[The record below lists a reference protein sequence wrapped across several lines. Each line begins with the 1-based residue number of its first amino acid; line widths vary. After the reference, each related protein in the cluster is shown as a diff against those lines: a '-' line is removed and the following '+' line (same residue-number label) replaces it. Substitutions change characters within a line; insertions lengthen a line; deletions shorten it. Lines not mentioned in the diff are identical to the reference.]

1 MHRCRQPIRES
12 VNPQLLRLI
21 GGQIFLHSTLAG
33 NRMAAPLWALGAG
46 YSPAAVGVLLALFGA
61 SQMLLAVPVGRY
73 VDRHG
78 MKRVILCS
86 VAAASLAGVLAMVWP
101 VFGVLCVTALLTGG
115 ATAATVIAIQR
126 QVGRLSTG
134 GADLR
139 RSFSWLAIG
148 PSVSNIIGPLA
159 VGFLIDH
166 AGPRPGSE
174 QGFQAAFALMAAVP
188 LLTWWLLRGVL
199 RATQATEA
207 AALQPQAP
215 LRQTLQLLRNPGI
228 ARLMLVNWLISSS
241 WDVHSLVVPF
251 IGVARGLS
259 ASEIGMILGA
269 FALATGLVRL
279 LLPLMAERIREWA
292 LISGSML
299 INCALFVLYPLLP
312 SALAMGVCSFLMGAA
327 LGVVQPMVMSMLHQ
341 ITPAERQGEALGL
354 RLTAVT
360 ATGVL
365 VPLLFGSVSA
375 LIGFSGVCWVIAAVL
390 GSGMRPAWRLREIEA
405 NAGHDKP
412 DAPPAR

>member
-1 MHRCRQPIRES
+1 M
-12 VNPQLLRLI
+12 NPQLLRLI

-78 MKRVILCS
+78 MRVAILAS
-86 VAAASLAGVLAMVWP
+86 VAAACLGGLLAMIWP
-101 VFGVLCVTALLTGG
+101 VFGVLCLTALLTGG

-126 QVGRLSTG
+126 QVGRLSSG

-148 PSVSNIIGPLA
+148 PSISNVIGPLA

-166 AGPRPGSE
+166 AGPSPGSQ
-174 QGFQAAFALMAAVP
+174 QGFQAAFALMAGVP
-188 LLTWWLLRGVL
+188 LVTWWLLRRVL
-199 RATQATEA
+199 RASQVTPASSM
-207 AALQPQAP
+207 QPQAP
-215 LRQTLQLLRNPGI
+215 LRQTLQLLRHPGI

-259 ASEIGMILGA
+259 ASQIGMILGA

-279 LLPLMAERIREWA
+279 LLPLLAERVSEWA
-292 LISGSML
+292 LITGSML
-299 INCALFVLYPLLP
+299 VNCALFVLYPMLP
-312 SALAMGVCSFLMGAA
+312 SALAMGLCSFLMGVA

-341 ITPAERQGEALGL
+341 ITPVERQGEALGL
-354 RLTAVT
+354 RLMAVT
-360 ATGVL
+360 ATGVV

-375 LIGFSGVCWVIAAVL
+375 LIGFSGVCWLVAAVL
-390 GSGMRPAWRLREIEA
+390 GTGMRPAWRLREIEA
-405 NAGHDKP
+405 PAAGHRGP
-412 DAPPAR
+412 AEPPQPPR

>member
-1 MHRCRQPIRES
+1 

-78 MKRVILCS
+78 MRVAILAS
-86 VAAASLAGVLAMVWP
+86 VAAACLGGLLAMIWP
-101 VFGVLCVTALLTGG
+101 VFGVLCLTALLTGG

-126 QVGRLSTG
+126 QVGRLSSG

-148 PSVSNIIGPLA
+148 PSISNVIGPLA

-166 AGPRPGSE
+166 AGPSPGSQ
-174 QGFQAAFALMAAVP
+174 QGFQAAFALMAGVP
-188 LLTWWLLRGVL
+188 LVTWWLLRRVL
-199 RATQATEA
+199 RASPVTEVS
-207 AALQPQAP
+207 LMQPQAP
-215 LRQTLQLLRNPGI
+215 LRQTLQLLRHPGI

-259 ASEIGMILGA
+259 ASQIGMILGA
-269 FALATGLVRL
+269 FALDTGLVRL
-279 LLPLMAERIREWA
+279 LLPLLAERVSEWA
-292 LISGSML
+292 LITGSML
-299 INCALFVLYPLLP
+299 VNCALFVLYPMLP
-312 SALAMGVCSFLMGAA
+312 SALAMGLCSFLMGVA

-341 ITPAERQGEALGL
+341 ITPVERQGEALGL
-354 RLTAVT
+354 RLMAVT
-360 ATGVL
+360 ATGVV

-375 LIGFSGVCWVIAAVL
+375 LIGFSGVCWLVAAVL
-390 GSGMRPAWRLREIEA
+390 GTGMRPAWRLREIEA
-405 NAGHDKP
+405 PAAGHRGP
-412 DAPPAR
+412 AEPPRPPR

>member
-1 MHRCRQPIRES
+1 M
-12 VNPQLLRLI
+12 NPQLLRLI

-78 MKRVILCS
+78 MRLAILCS
-86 VAAASLAGVLAMVWP
+86 VAAACLGGLLAMIWP
-101 VFGVLCVTALLTGG
+101 VFGVLCLTALLTGG

-126 QVGRLSTG
+126 QVGRLSSG

-148 PSVSNIIGPLA
+148 PSISNVIGPLA

-166 AGPRPGSE
+166 AGPSPGSQ
-174 QGFQAAFALMAAVP
+174 QGFQAAFALMAGVP
-188 LLTWWLLRGVL
+188 LVTWWLLRRVL
-199 RATQATEA
+199 RASQVTQASSM
-207 AALQPQAP
+207 QPQAP
-215 LRQTLQLLRNPGI
+215 LRQTLQLLRHPGI

-259 ASEIGMILGA
+259 ASQIGMILGA

-279 LLPLMAERIREWA
+279 LLPLLAERVREWA

-299 INCALFVLYPLLP
+299 VNCALFVLYPMLP
-312 SALAMGVCSFLMGAA
+312 SALAMGLCSFLMGVA

-341 ITPAERQGEALGL
+341 ITPVERQGEALGL
-354 RLTAVT
+354 RLMAVT
-360 ATGVL
+360 ATGVV

-375 LIGFSGVCWVIAAVL
+375 LISFSGVCWLVAAVL
-390 GSGMRPAWRLREIEA
+390 GTGMRPAWRLREIEA
-405 NAGHDKP
+405 PAGHRGP
-412 DAPPAR
+412 AEPPRPPR

>member
-1 MHRCRQPIRES
+1 

-78 MKRVILCS
+78 MRVAILAS
-86 VAAASLAGVLAMVWP
+86 VAAACLGGLLAMIWP
-101 VFGVLCVTALLTGG
+101 VFGVLCLTALLTGG

-126 QVGRLSTG
+126 QVGRLSSG

-148 PSVSNIIGPLA
+148 PSISNVIGPLA

-166 AGPRPGSE
+166 AGPSPGSQ
-174 QGFQAAFALMAAVP
+174 QGFQAAFALMAGVP
-188 LLTWWLLRGVL
+188 LVTWWLLRHVL
-199 RATQATEA
+199 RASQVTPASSMQS
-207 AALQPQAP
+207 QAP
-215 LRQTLQLLRNPGI
+215 LRQTLQLLRHPGI

-259 ASEIGMILGA
+259 ASQIGMILGA

-279 LLPLMAERIREWA
+279 LLPLLAERVSEWA

-299 INCALFVLYPLLP
+299 VNCALFVLYPMLP
-312 SALAMGVCSFLMGAA
+312 SALAMGLCSFLMGVA

-341 ITPAERQGEALGL
+341 ITPVERQGEALGL
-354 RLTAVT
+354 RLMAVT
-360 ATGVL
+360 ATGVV

-375 LIGFSGVCWVIAAVL
+375 LIGFSGVCWLVAAVL
-390 GSGMRPAWRLREIEA
+390 GTGMRPAWRLREIEA
-405 NAGHDKP
+405 PAVGHRGP
-412 DAPPAR
+412 AEPPRPPR

>member
-1 MHRCRQPIRES
+1 

-78 MKRVILCS
+78 MRLAILSS
-86 VAAASLAGVLAMVWP
+86 VAAACLGGLLAMIWP

-126 QVGRLSTG
+126 QVGRLSSG

-148 PSVSNIIGPLA
+148 PSISNVIGPLA

-166 AGPRPGSE
+166 AGPSPGSQ
-174 QGFQAAFALMAAVP
+174 QGFQAAFALMAGVP
-188 LLTWWLLRGVL
+188 LVTWWLLRRVL
-199 RATQATEA
+199 RASQVTEVS
-207 AALQPQAP
+207 LMQPQAP
-215 LRQTLQLLRNPGI
+215 LRQTLQLLRHPGI

-259 ASEIGMILGA
+259 ASQIGMILGA

-279 LLPLMAERIREWA
+279 LLPLLAERVSEWA
-292 LISGSML
+292 LITGSML
-299 INCALFVLYPLLP
+299 VNCALFVLYPMLP
-312 SALAMGVCSFLMGAA
+312 SALAMGLCSFLMGVA

-341 ITPAERQGEALGL
+341 ITPVERQGEALGL
-354 RLTAVT
+354 RLMAVT
-360 ATGVL
+360 ATGVV

-375 LIGFSGVCWVIAAVL
+375 LIGFSGVCWLVAAVL
-390 GSGMRPAWRLREIEA
+390 GTGMRPAWRLREIEA
-405 NAGHDKP
+405 PVAGHRGP
-412 DAPPAR
+412 AEPPRPPR

>member
-1 MHRCRQPIRES
+1 MDRCRQPINES

-73 VDRHG
+73 LDRHG

-86 VAAASLAGVLAMVWP
+86 VAAACLAGVLAMLWP
-101 VFGVLCVTALLTGG
+101 VFGVLCITALLTGG

-126 QVGRLSTG
+126 QVGRLSAG
-134 GADLR
+134 GPDLR

-174 QGFQAAFALMAAVP
+174 QGFQAAFALMAGVP
-188 LLTWWLLRGVL
+188 LLTWWLLRGVME
-199 RATQATEA
+199 ASQARQA
-207 AALQPQAP
+207 AALQAP

-279 LLPLMAERIREWA
+279 LLPLLAEGIREWA

-299 INCALFVLYPLLP
+299 INCALFVLYPFLP

-360 ATGVL
+360 ATGVV

-390 GSGMRPAWRLREIEA
+390 GIGMRPAWHLREIEA
-405 NAGHDKP
+405 DAGHSKT
-412 DAPPAR
+412 DAPPPR

>member
-1 MHRCRQPIRES
+1 M
-12 VNPQLLRLI
+12 NPQLLRLI

-78 MKRVILCS
+78 MRVAILSS
-86 VAAASLAGVLAMVWP
+86 VAAACLGGLLAMIWP
-101 VFGVLCVTALLTGG
+101 VFGVLCLTALLTGG

-126 QVGRLSTG
+126 QVGRLSSG

-148 PSVSNIIGPLA
+148 PSISNVIGPLA

-166 AGPRPGSE
+166 AGPSPGSQ
-174 QGFQAAFALMAAVP
+174 QGFQAAFALMAGVP
-188 LLTWWLLRGVL
+188 LVTWWLLRHVL
-199 RATQATEA
+199 RASQVTPASSM
-207 AALQPQAP
+207 QPQAP
-215 LRQTLQLLRNPGI
+215 LRQTLQLLRHPGI

-259 ASEIGMILGA
+259 ASQIGMILGA

-279 LLPLMAERIREWA
+279 LLPLLAERVSEWA
-292 LISGSML
+292 LITGSML
-299 INCALFVLYPLLP
+299 VNCALFVLYPMLP
-312 SALAMGVCSFLMGAA
+312 SALAMGLCSFLMGVA

-341 ITPAERQGEALGL
+341 ITPVERQGEALGL
-354 RLTAVT
+354 RLMAVT
-360 ATGVL
+360 ATGVV

-375 LIGFSGVCWVIAAVL
+375 LIGFSGVCWLVAAVL
-390 GSGMRPAWRLREIEA
+390 GTGMRPAWRLREIEA
-405 NAGHDKP
+405 PAVGHRGP
-412 DAPPAR
+412 AEPPRPPR

>member
-1 MHRCRQPIRES
+1 

-78 MKRVILCS
+78 MRVAILAS
-86 VAAASLAGVLAMVWP
+86 VAAACLGGLLAMIWP
-101 VFGVLCVTALLTGG
+101 VFGVLCLTALLTGG

-126 QVGRLSTG
+126 QVGRLSSG

-148 PSVSNIIGPLA
+148 PSISNVIGPLA

-166 AGPRPGSE
+166 AGPSPGSQ
-174 QGFQAAFALMAAVP
+174 QGFQAAFALMAGVP
-188 LLTWWLLRGVL
+188 LVTWWLLRHVL
-199 RATQATEA
+199 RASQVTPASSM
-207 AALQPQAP
+207 QPQAP
-215 LRQTLQLLRNPGI
+215 LRQTLQLLRHPGI

-259 ASEIGMILGA
+259 ASQIGMILGA

-279 LLPLMAERIREWA
+279 LLPLLAERVSEWA
-292 LISGSML
+292 LITGSML
-299 INCALFVLYPLLP
+299 VNCALFVLYPMLP
-312 SALAMGVCSFLMGAA
+312 SALAMGLCSFLMGVA

-341 ITPAERQGEALGL
+341 ITPVERQGEALGL
-354 RLTAVT
+354 RLMAVT
-360 ATGVL
+360 ATGVV

-375 LIGFSGVCWVIAAVL
+375 LIGFSGVCWLVAAVL
-390 GSGMRPAWRLREIEA
+390 GTGMRPAWRLREIEA
-405 NAGHDKP
+405 PAVGHRGP
-412 DAPPAR
+412 AEPPRPPR

>member
-1 MHRCRQPIRES
+1 M
-12 VNPQLLRLI
+12 NPQLLRLI

-78 MKRVILCS
+78 MRVAILAS
-86 VAAASLAGVLAMVWP
+86 VAAACLGGLLAMIWP
-101 VFGVLCVTALLTGG
+101 VFGVLCLTALLTGG

-126 QVGRLSTG
+126 QVGRLSSG

-148 PSVSNIIGPLA
+148 PSISNVIGPLA

-166 AGPRPGSE
+166 AGPSPGSQ
-174 QGFQAAFALMAAVP
+174 QGFQAAFALMAGVP
-188 LLTWWLLRGVL
+188 LVTWWLLRHVL
-199 RATQATEA
+199 RASQVTPASSM
-207 AALQPQAP
+207 QPQAP
-215 LRQTLQLLRNPGI
+215 LRQTLQLLRHPGI

-259 ASEIGMILGA
+259 ASQIGMILGA

-279 LLPLMAERIREWA
+279 LLPLLAERVSEWA
-292 LISGSML
+292 LITGSML
-299 INCALFVLYPLLP
+299 VNCALFVLYPMLP
-312 SALAMGVCSFLMGAA
+312 SALAMGLCSFLMGVA

-341 ITPAERQGEALGL
+341 ITPHALHGQAIALRLMTINLSSVLMPVLFGTAGVVVGVSVVFWTVGALVGLGSHAAWGL
-354 RLTAVT
+354 RVGPH
-360 ATGVL
+360 TGS
-365 VPLLFGSVSA
+365 P
-375 LIGFSGVCWVIAAVL
+375 
-390 GSGMRPAWRLREIEA
+390 
-405 NAGHDKP
+405 
-412 DAPPAR
+412 

>member
-1 MHRCRQPIRES
+1 M
-12 VNPQLLRLI
+12 NPQLLRLI

-78 MKRVILCS
+78 MRVAILAS
-86 VAAASLAGVLAMVWP
+86 VAAACLGGLLAMIWP
-101 VFGVLCVTALLTGG
+101 VFGVLCLTALLTGG

-126 QVGRLSTG
+126 QVGRLSSG

-148 PSVSNIIGPLA
+148 PSISNVIGPLA

-166 AGPRPGSE
+166 AGPSPGSQ
-174 QGFQAAFALMAAVP
+174 QGFQAAFALMAGVP
-188 LLTWWLLRGVL
+188 LVTWWLLRHVL
-199 RATQATEA
+199 RASQVTPASSM
-207 AALQPQAP
+207 QPQAP
-215 LRQTLQLLRNPGI
+215 LRQTLQLLRHPGI

-259 ASEIGMILGA
+259 ASQIGMILGA

-279 LLPLMAERIREWA
+279 LLPLLAERVSEWA

-299 INCALFVLYPLLP
+299 VNCALFVLYPMLP
-312 SALAMGVCSFLMGAA
+312 SALAMGLCSFLMGVA

-341 ITPAERQGEALGL
+341 ITPVERQGEALGL
-354 RLTAVT
+354 RLMAVT
-360 ATGVL
+360 ATGVV

-375 LIGFSGVCWVIAAVL
+375 LIGFSGVCWLVAAVL
-390 GSGMRPAWRLREIEA
+390 GTGMRPAWRLREIEA
-405 NAGHDKP
+405 PAVGHRGP
-412 DAPPAR
+412 AEPPRPPR

>member
-1 MHRCRQPIRES
+1 
-12 VNPQLLRLI
+12 
-21 GGQIFLHSTLAG
+21 
-33 NRMAAPLWALGAG
+33 
-46 YSPAAVGVLLALFGA
+46 
-61 SQMLLAVPVGRY
+61 MLLAVPVGRY

-78 MKRVILCS
+78 MRVAILSS
-86 VAAASLAGVLAMVWP
+86 VAAACLGGLLAMIWP

-126 QVGRLSTG
+126 QVGRLSSG

-148 PSVSNIIGPLA
+148 PSISNVIGPLA

-166 AGPRPGSE
+166 AGPSPGSQ
-174 QGFQAAFALMAAVP
+174 QGFQAAFALMAGVP
-188 LLTWWLLRGVL
+188 LVTWWLLRRVL
-199 RATQATEA
+199 RASQVTEVS
-207 AALQPQAP
+207 LMQPQAP
-215 LRQTLQLLRNPGI
+215 LRQTLQLLRHPGI

-259 ASEIGMILGA
+259 ASQIGMILGA

-279 LLPLMAERIREWA
+279 LLPLLAERVREWA
-292 LISGSML
+292 LITGSML
-299 INCALFVLYPLLP
+299 VNCALFVLYPLLP
-312 SALAMGVCSFLMGAA
+312 SALAMGLCSFLMGVA

-341 ITPAERQGEALGL
+341 ITPVERQGEALGL
-354 RLTAVT
+354 RLMAVT
-360 ATGVL
+360 ATGVV

-375 LIGFSGVCWVIAAVL
+375 LIGFSGVCWLVAAVL
-390 GSGMRPAWRLREIEA
+390 GTGMRPAWRLREIEA
-405 NAGHDKP
+405 PAGHRGP
-412 DAPPAR
+412 AEPPRPPG

>member
-1 MHRCRQPIRES
+1 M
-12 VNPQLLRLI
+12 NPQLLRLI

-61 SQMLLAVPVGRY
+61 SQMLLAVPVGCY

-78 MKRVILCS
+78 MRLAILSS
-86 VAAASLAGVLAMVWP
+86 VAAACLGGLLAMIWP

-126 QVGRLSTG
+126 QVGRLSSG

-148 PSVSNIIGPLA
+148 PSISNVIGPLA

-166 AGPRPGSE
+166 AGPSPGSQ
-174 QGFQAAFALMAAVP
+174 QGFQAAFALMAGVP
-188 LLTWWLLRGVL
+188 LVTWWLLRRVL
-199 RATQATEA
+199 RASQVTQASSM
-207 AALQPQAP
+207 QPQAP
-215 LRQTLQLLRNPGI
+215 LRQTLQLLRHPGI

-259 ASEIGMILGA
+259 ASQIGMILGA

-279 LLPLMAERIREWA
+279 LLPLLAERVREWA
-292 LISGSML
+292 LITGSML
-299 INCALFVLYPLLP
+299 VNCALFVLYPLLP
-312 SALAMGVCSFLMGAA
+312 SALAMGLCSFLMGVA

-341 ITPAERQGEALGL
+341 ITPVERQGEALGL
-354 RLTAVT
+354 RLMAVT
-360 ATGVL
+360 ATGVV

-375 LIGFSGVCWVIAAVL
+375 LIGFSGVCWLVAAVL
-390 GSGMRPAWRLREIEA
+390 GTGMRPAWRLREIEA
-405 NAGHDKP
+405 PAAGHRGP
-412 DAPPAR
+412 AEPPQPPR

>member
-1 MHRCRQPIRES
+1 

-78 MKRVILCS
+78 MRVAILSS
-86 VAAASLAGVLAMVWP
+86 VAAACLGGLLAMIWP
-101 VFGVLCVTALLTGG
+101 VFGVLCLTALLTGG

-126 QVGRLSTG
+126 QVGRLSSG

-148 PSVSNIIGPLA
+148 PSISNVIGPLA

-166 AGPRPGSE
+166 AGPSPGSQ
-174 QGFQAAFALMAAVP
+174 QGFQAAFALMAGVP
-188 LLTWWLLRGVL
+188 LVTWWLLRHVL
-199 RATQATEA
+199 RASQVTPASSM
-207 AALQPQAP
+207 QPQAP
-215 LRQTLQLLRNPGI
+215 LRQTLQLLRHPGI

-259 ASEIGMILGA
+259 ASQIGMILGA

-279 LLPLMAERIREWA
+279 LLPLLAERVSEWA

-299 INCALFVLYPLLP
+299 VNCALFVLYPMLP
-312 SALAMGVCSFLMGAA
+312 SALAMGLCSFLMGVA

-341 ITPAERQGEALGL
+341 ITPVERQGEALGL
-354 RLTAVT
+354 RLMAVT
-360 ATGVL
+360 ATGVV

-375 LIGFSGVCWVIAAVL
+375 LIGFSGVCWLVAAVL
-390 GSGMRPAWRLREIEA
+390 GTGMRPAWRLREIEA
-405 NAGHDKP
+405 PAVGHRGP
-412 DAPPAR
+412 AEPPRPPR

>member
-1 MHRCRQPIRES
+1 
-12 VNPQLLRLI
+12 VNPQLFRLI
-21 GGQIFLHSTLAG
+21 AGQIFLHSTLAG
-33 NRMAAPLWALGAG
+33 SRMAAPLWALGAG

-78 MKRVILCS
+78 MKRAILCS
-86 VAAASLAGVLAMVWP
+86 VFAACLGGLMAMIWP
-101 VFGVLCVTALLTGG
+101 LFGVLCATALLIGG

-148 PSVSNIIGPLA
+148 PSISNVIGPLA

-166 AGPRPGSE
+166 AGPSPGSQ
-174 QGFQAAFALMAAVP
+174 QGFQAAFALMAAMP
-188 LLTWWLLRGVL
+188 LVTWWLLRRVL
-199 RATQATEA
+199 RASQVTEA
-207 AALQPQAP
+207 AQLAPQTP
-215 LRQTLQLLRNPGI
+215 LRQTLQLLRHPGI

-292 LISGSML
+292 VISGSML
-299 INCALFVLYPLLP
+299 INGALFVLYPLLP
-312 SALAMGVCSFLMGAA
+312 SALAMGLCSFLMGVA

-341 ITPAERQGEALGL
+341 ITPVERQGEALGL
-354 RLTAVT
+354 RLMAVT
-360 ATGVL
+360 ATGVA

-375 LIGFSGVCWVIAAVL
+375 LVGFSGVCWLIAAVL
-390 GSGMRPAWRLREIEA
+390 ASGVRPAWRLREIQTPAAHLEG
-405 NAGHDKP
+405 AG
-412 DAPPAR
+412 PPQPPR

>member
-1 MHRCRQPIRES
+1 
-12 VNPQLLRLI
+12 
-21 GGQIFLHSTLAG
+21 
-33 NRMAAPLWALGAG
+33 
-46 YSPAAVGVLLALFGA
+46 
-61 SQMLLAVPVGRY
+61 
-73 VDRHG
+73 
-78 MKRVILCS
+78 
-86 VAAASLAGVLAMVWP
+86 
-101 VFGVLCVTALLTGG
+101 
-115 ATAATVIAIQR
+115 VIAIQR

-148 PSVSNIIGPLA
+148 PSISNVIGPLA

-166 AGPRPGSE
+166 AGPSPGSQ
-174 QGFQAAFALMAAVP
+174 QGFQAAFALMAAMP
-188 LLTWWLLRGVL
+188 LVTWWLLRRVL
-199 RATQATEA
+199 RASQATEA
-207 AALQPQAP
+207 AQLAPQTP
-215 LRQTLQLLRNPGI
+215 LRQTLQLLRHPGI

-292 LISGSML
+292 VISGSML
-299 INCALFVLYPLLP
+299 INGALFVLYPLLP
-312 SALAMGVCSFLMGAA
+312 SALAMGLCSFLMGVA

-341 ITPAERQGEALGL
+341 ITPVERQGEALGL
-354 RLTAVT
+354 RLMAVT
-360 ATGVL
+360 ATGVA

-375 LIGFSGVCWVIAAVL
+375 LVGFSGVCWLIAAVL
-390 GSGMRPAWRLREIEA
+390 ASGVRPAWRLREIQTPAAHLEG
-405 NAGHDKP
+405 AG
-412 DAPPAR
+412 PPQPPR

>member
-1 MHRCRQPIRES
+1 M
-12 VNPQLLRLI
+12 NPQLLRLI

-78 MKRVILCS
+78 MRLAILCS
-86 VAAASLAGVLAMVWP
+86 VAAACLGGLLAMIWP
-101 VFGVLCVTALLTGG
+101 VFGVLCLTALLTGG

-126 QVGRLSTG
+126 QVGRLSSG

-148 PSVSNIIGPLA
+148 PSISNVIGPLA

-166 AGPRPGSE
+166 AGPSPGSQ
-174 QGFQAAFALMAAVP
+174 QGFQAAFALMAGVP
-188 LLTWWLLRGVL
+188 LVTWWLLRRVL
-199 RATQATEA
+199 RASQVTQASSM
-207 AALQPQAP
+207 QPQAP
-215 LRQTLQLLRNPGI
+215 LRQTLQLLRHPGI

-259 ASEIGMILGA
+259 ASQIGMILGA

-279 LLPLMAERIREWA
+279 LLPLLAERVSEWA

-299 INCALFVLYPLLP
+299 VNCALFVLYPMLP
-312 SALAMGVCSFLMGAA
+312 SALAMGLCSFLMGVA

-341 ITPAERQGEALGL
+341 ITPVERQGEALGL
-354 RLTAVT
+354 RLMAVT
-360 ATGVL
+360 ATGVV

-375 LIGFSGVCWVIAAVL
+375 LIGFSGVCWLVAAVL
-390 GSGMRPAWRLREIEA
+390 GTGMRPAWRLREIEA
-405 NAGHDKP
+405 PAGHRGP
-412 DAPPAR
+412 AEPPQPPR

>member
-1 MHRCRQPIRES
+1 M
-12 VNPQLLRLI
+12 NPQLLRLI

-78 MKRVILCS
+78 MRVAILAS
-86 VAAASLAGVLAMVWP
+86 VAAACLGGLLAMIWP
-101 VFGVLCVTALLTGG
+101 VFGVLCLTALLTGG

-126 QVGRLSTG
+126 QVGRLSSG

-148 PSVSNIIGPLA
+148 PSISNVIGPLA

-166 AGPRPGSE
+166 AGPSPGSQ
-174 QGFQAAFALMAAVP
+174 QGFQAAFALMAGVP
-188 LLTWWLLRGVL
+188 LVTWWLLRHVL
-199 RATQATEA
+199 RASQVTPASSM
-207 AALQPQAP
+207 QPQAP
-215 LRQTLQLLRNPGI
+215 LRQTLQLLRHPGI

-259 ASEIGMILGA
+259 ASQIGMILGA

-279 LLPLMAERIREWA
+279 LLPLLAERVSEWA
-292 LISGSML
+292 LITGSML
-299 INCALFVLYPLLP
+299 VNCALFVLYPMLP
-312 SALAMGVCSFLMGAA
+312 SALAMGLCSFLMGVA

-341 ITPAERQGEALGL
+341 ITPVERQGEALGL
-354 RLTAVT
+354 RLMAVT
-360 ATGVL
+360 ATGVV

-375 LIGFSGVCWVIAAVL
+375 LIGFSGVCWLVAAVL
-390 GSGMRPAWRLREIEA
+390 GTGMRPAWRLREIEA
-405 NAGHDKP
+405 PAGHRGP
-412 DAPPAR
+412 AEPPRPPG

>member
-1 MHRCRQPIRES
+1 MT
-12 VNPQLLRLI
+12 PQLLRLI

-46 YSPAAVGVLLALFGA
+46 YSPAAVGLLLALFGA

-78 MKRVILCS
+78 MRLAILCS
-86 VAAASLAGVLAMVWP
+86 VAAACLGGLLAMIWP
-101 VFGVLCVTALLTGG
+101 GFGVLCLTALLTGG

-126 QVGRLSTG
+126 QVGRLSSG

-148 PSVSNIIGPLA
+148 PSISNVIGPLA

-166 AGPRPGSE
+166 GGPSPGSQ

-188 LLTWWLLRGVL
+188 LITWWLLRRVL
-199 RATQATEA
+199 RASQVTEVTA
-207 AALQPQAP
+207 AQPQAP
-215 LRQTLQLLRNPGI
+215 LRQTLQLLRHPGI
-228 ARLMLVNWLISSS
+228 GRLMLVNWLISSG

-259 ASEIGMILGA
+259 ASQIGMILGA

-279 LLPLMAERIREWA
+279 LLPLLAERVREWA

-299 INCALFVLYPLLP
+299 VNCVLFLLYPLLP
-312 SALAMGVCSFLMGAA
+312 SALAMGVCSFLMGVA

-341 ITPAERQGEALGL
+341 ITPVERQGEALGL
-354 RLTAVT
+354 RLMAVT
-360 ATGVL
+360 ATGVV

-375 LIGFSGVCWVIAAVL
+375 LIGFSGVCWLVAAVL

-405 NAGHDKP
+405 SAAHRG
-412 DAPPAR
+412 ATEPPQPPR

>member
-1 MHRCRQPIRES
+1 

-78 MKRVILCS
+78 MRVAILAS
-86 VAAASLAGVLAMVWP
+86 VAAACLGGLLAMIWP
-101 VFGVLCVTALLTGG
+101 VFGVLCLTALLTGG

-126 QVGRLSTG
+126 QVGRLSSG

-148 PSVSNIIGPLA
+148 PSISNVIGPLA

-166 AGPRPGSE
+166 AGPSPGSQ
-174 QGFQAAFALMAAVP
+174 QGFQAAFALMAGVP
-188 LLTWWLLRGVL
+188 LVTWWLLRHVL
-199 RATQATEA
+199 RASQVTPASSM
-207 AALQPQAP
+207 QPQAP
-215 LRQTLQLLRNPGI
+215 LRQTLQLLRHPGI

-259 ASEIGMILGA
+259 ASQIGMILGA

-279 LLPLMAERIREWA
+279 LLPLLAERVSEWA
-292 LISGSML
+292 LITGSML
-299 INCALFVLYPLLP
+299 VNCALFVLYPMLP
-312 SALAMGVCSFLMGAA
+312 SALAMGLCSFLMGVA

-341 ITPAERQGEALGL
+341 ITPVERQGEALGL
-354 RLTAVT
+354 RLMAVT
-360 ATGVL
+360 ATGVV

-375 LIGFSGVCWVIAAVL
+375 LIGFSGVCWLVAAVL
-390 GSGMRPAWRLREIEA
+390 GTGMRPAWRLREIEA
-405 NAGHDKP
+405 PAAGHRGP
-412 DAPPAR
+412 AEPPQPPR

>member
-1 MHRCRQPIRES
+1 M
-12 VNPQLLRLI
+12 NPQLLRLI

-78 MKRVILCS
+78 MRVAILAS
-86 VAAASLAGVLAMVWP
+86 VAAACLGGLLAMIWP
-101 VFGVLCVTALLTGG
+101 VFGVLCLTALLTGG

-126 QVGRLSTG
+126 QVGRLSSG

-148 PSVSNIIGPLA
+148 PSISNVIGPLA

-166 AGPRPGSE
+166 AGPSPGSQ
-174 QGFQAAFALMAAVP
+174 QGFQAAFALMAGVP
-188 LLTWWLLRGVL
+188 LVTWWLLRHVL
-199 RATQATEA
+199 RASQVTPASSMQS
-207 AALQPQAP
+207 QAP
-215 LRQTLQLLRNPGI
+215 LRQTLQLLRHPGI

-259 ASEIGMILGA
+259 ASQIGMILGA

-279 LLPLMAERIREWA
+279 LLPLLAERVSEWA

-299 INCALFVLYPLLP
+299 VNCALFVLYPMLP
-312 SALAMGVCSFLMGAA
+312 SALAMGLCSFLMGVA

-341 ITPAERQGEALGL
+341 ITPVERQGEALGL
-354 RLTAVT
+354 RLMAVT
-360 ATGVL
+360 ATGVV

-375 LIGFSGVCWVIAAVL
+375 LIGFSGVCWLVAAVL
-390 GSGMRPAWRLREIEA
+390 GTGMRPAWRLREIEA
-405 NAGHDKP
+405 PAVGHRGP
-412 DAPPAR
+412 AEPPRPPR

>member
-1 MHRCRQPIRES
+1 LAAC
-12 VNPQLLRLI
+12 L
-21 GGQIFLHSTLAG
+21 GG
-33 NRMAAPLWALGAG
+33 
-46 YSPAAVGVLLALFGA
+46 LLA
-61 SQMLLAVPVGRY
+61 M
-73 VDRHG
+73 
-78 MKRVILCS
+78 I
-86 VAAASLAGVLAMVWP
+86 WP
-101 VFGVLCVTALLTGG
+101 LFGVLCVTALLTGG

-126 QVGRLSTG
+126 QVGRLSSG

-148 PSVSNIIGPLA
+148 PSISNLMGPLA

-166 AGPRPGSE
+166 AGPSPGSQ

-188 LLTWWLLRGVL
+188 LVTWWLLRRVL
-199 RATQATEA
+199 RVSQATDA
-207 AALQPQAP
+207 AEPQPQVP
-215 LRQTLQLLRNPGI
+215 LRQTLQLLRHPGI

-259 ASEIGMILGA
+259 ATQIGMILGA

-292 LISGSML
+292 VISGSML
-299 INCALFVLYPLLP
+299 INGALFVLYPLLP
-312 SALAMGVCSFLMGAA
+312 SALAMGLCSFMMGVA

-341 ITPAERQGEALGL
+341 ITPVERQGEALGL
-354 RLTAVT
+354 RLMAVT
-360 ATGVL
+360 ATGVA

-375 LIGFSGVCWVIAAVL
+375 VIGFSGVCWLIAAVL
-390 GSGMRPAWRLREIEA
+390 GCGVRPAWRLREIQVPG
-405 NAGHDKP
+405 GHPEDGG
-412 DAPPAR
+412 PPRSPR

>member
-1 MHRCRQPIRES
+1 

-78 MKRVILCS
+78 MRLAILCS
-86 VAAASLAGVLAMVWP
+86 VAAACLGGLLAMIWP
-101 VFGVLCVTALLTGG
+101 VFGVLCLTALLTGG

-126 QVGRLSTG
+126 QVGRLSSG

-148 PSVSNIIGPLA
+148 PSISNVIGPLA

-166 AGPRPGSE
+166 AGPSPGSQ
-174 QGFQAAFALMAAVP
+174 QGFQAAFALMAGVP
-188 LLTWWLLRGVL
+188 LVTWWLLRRVL
-199 RATQATEA
+199 RASQVTQASSM
-207 AALQPQAP
+207 QPQAP
-215 LRQTLQLLRNPGI
+215 LRQTLQLLRHPGI

-259 ASEIGMILGA
+259 ASQIGMILGA

-279 LLPLMAERIREWA
+279 LLPLLAERVSEWA

-299 INCALFVLYPLLP
+299 VNCALFVLYPMLP
-312 SALAMGVCSFLMGAA
+312 SALAMGLCSFLMGVA

-341 ITPAERQGEALGL
+341 ITPVERQGEALGL
-354 RLTAVT
+354 RLMAVT
-360 ATGVL
+360 ATGVV

-375 LIGFSGVCWVIAAVL
+375 LIGFSGVCWLVAAVL
-390 GSGMRPAWRLREIEA
+390 GTGMRPAWRLREIEA
-405 NAGHDKP
+405 PAGHRGP
-412 DAPPAR
+412 AEPPQPPR

>member
-1 MHRCRQPIRES
+1 M
-12 VNPQLLRLI
+12 NPQLLRLI

-78 MKRVILCS
+78 MRVAILAS
-86 VAAASLAGVLAMVWP
+86 VAAACLGGLLAMIWP
-101 VFGVLCVTALLTGG
+101 VFGVLCLTALLTGG

-126 QVGRLSTG
+126 QVGRLSSG

-148 PSVSNIIGPLA
+148 PSISNVIGPLA

-166 AGPRPGSE
+166 AGPSPGSQ
-174 QGFQAAFALMAAVP
+174 QGFQAAFALMAGVP
-188 LLTWWLLRGVL
+188 LVTWWLLRRVL
-199 RATQATEA
+199 RASQVTPASSM
-207 AALQPQAP
+207 QPQAP
-215 LRQTLQLLRNPGI
+215 LRQTLQLLRHPGI

-259 ASEIGMILGA
+259 ASQIGMILGA

-279 LLPLMAERIREWA
+279 LLPLLAERVSEWA
-292 LISGSML
+292 LITGSML
-299 INCALFVLYPLLP
+299 VNCAFFVLYPMLP
-312 SALAMGVCSFLMGAA
+312 SALAMGLCSFLMGVA

-341 ITPAERQGEALGL
+341 ITPVERQGEALGL
-354 RLTAVT
+354 RLMAVT
-360 ATGVL
+360 ATGVV

-375 LIGFSGVCWVIAAVL
+375 LIGFSGVCWLVAAVL
-390 GSGMRPAWRLREIEA
+390 GTGMRPAWRLREIEA
-405 NAGHDKP
+405 PAAGHRGP
-412 DAPPAR
+412 AEPPQPPR

>member
-1 MHRCRQPIRES
+1 

-78 MKRVILCS
+78 MRVAILAS
-86 VAAASLAGVLAMVWP
+86 VAAACLGGLLAMIWP
-101 VFGVLCVTALLTGG
+101 VFGVLCLTALLTGG

-126 QVGRLSTG
+126 QVGRLSSG

-148 PSVSNIIGPLA
+148 PSISNVIGPLA

-166 AGPRPGSE
+166 AGPSPGSQ
-174 QGFQAAFALMAAVP
+174 QGFQAAFALMAGVP
-188 LLTWWLLRGVL
+188 LVTWWLLRRVL
-199 RATQATEA
+199 RASPVTEVS
-207 AALQPQAP
+207 LMQPQAP
-215 LRQTLQLLRNPGI
+215 LRQTLQLLRHPGI

-259 ASEIGMILGA
+259 ASQIGMILGA

-279 LLPLMAERIREWA
+279 LLPLLAERVSEWA
-292 LISGSML
+292 LITGSML
-299 INCALFVLYPLLP
+299 VNCALFVLYPMLP
-312 SALAMGVCSFLMGAA
+312 SALAMGLCSFLMGVA

-341 ITPAERQGEALGL
+341 ITPVERQGEALGL
-354 RLTAVT
+354 RLMAVT
-360 ATGVL
+360 ATGVV

-375 LIGFSGVCWVIAAVL
+375 LIGFSGVCWLVAAVL
-390 GSGMRPAWRLREIEA
+390 GTGMRPAWRLREIEA
-405 NAGHDKP
+405 PAGHRGP
-412 DAPPAR
+412 AEPPQPPR

>member
-1 MHRCRQPIRES
+1 M
-12 VNPQLLRLI
+12 NPQLLRLI

-78 MKRVILCS
+78 MRVAILAS
-86 VAAASLAGVLAMVWP
+86 VAAACLGGLLAMIWP
-101 VFGVLCVTALLTGG
+101 VFGVLCLTALLTGG

-126 QVGRLSTG
+126 QVGRLSSG

-148 PSVSNIIGPLA
+148 PSISNVIGPLA

-166 AGPRPGSE
+166 AGPSPGSQ
-174 QGFQAAFALMAAVP
+174 QGFQAAFALMAGVP
-188 LLTWWLLRGVL
+188 LVTWWLLRRVL
-199 RATQATEA
+199 RASQVTPASSM
-207 AALQPQAP
+207 QPQAP
-215 LRQTLQLLRNPGI
+215 LRQTLQLLRHPGI

-259 ASEIGMILGA
+259 ASQIGMILGA

-279 LLPLMAERIREWA
+279 LLPLLAERVSEWA
-292 LISGSML
+292 LITGSML
-299 INCALFVLYPLLP
+299 VNCALFVLYPMLP
-312 SALAMGVCSFLMGAA
+312 SALAMGLCSFLMGVA

-341 ITPAERQGEALGL
+341 ITPVERQGEALGL
-354 RLTAVT
+354 RLMAVT
-360 ATGVL
+360 ATGVV

-375 LIGFSGVCWVIAAVL
+375 LIGFSGVCWLVAAVL
-390 GSGMRPAWRLREIEA
+390 GTGMRPAWRLREIEA
-405 NAGHDKP
+405 PAVGHRGP
-412 DAPPAR
+412 AEPPRPPR

>member
-1 MHRCRQPIRES
+1 

-78 MKRVILCS
+78 MRVAILAS
-86 VAAASLAGVLAMVWP
+86 VAAACLGGLLAMIWP
-101 VFGVLCVTALLTGG
+101 VFGVLCLTALLTGG

-126 QVGRLSTG
+126 QVGRLSSG

-148 PSVSNIIGPLA
+148 PSISNVIGPLA

-166 AGPRPGSE
+166 AGPSPGSQ
-174 QGFQAAFALMAAVP
+174 QGFQAAFALMAGVP
-188 LLTWWLLRGVL
+188 LVTWWLLRRVL
-199 RATQATEA
+199 RASQVTPASSM
-207 AALQPQAP
+207 QPQAP
-215 LRQTLQLLRNPGI
+215 LRQTLQLLRHPGI

-259 ASEIGMILGA
+259 ASQIGMILGA

-279 LLPLMAERIREWA
+279 LLPLLAERVSEWA
-292 LISGSML
+292 LITGSML
-299 INCALFVLYPLLP
+299 VNCAFFVLYPMLP
-312 SALAMGVCSFLMGAA
+312 SALAMGLCSFLMGVA

-341 ITPAERQGEALGL
+341 ITPVERQGEALGL
-354 RLTAVT
+354 RLMAVT
-360 ATGVL
+360 ATGVV

-375 LIGFSGVCWVIAAVL
+375 LIGFSGVCWLVAAVL
-390 GSGMRPAWRLREIEA
+390 GTGMRPAWRLREIEA
-405 NAGHDKP
+405 PAAGHRGP
-412 DAPPAR
+412 AEPPQPPR

>member
-1 MHRCRQPIRES
+1 

-78 MKRVILCS
+78 MRVAILAS
-86 VAAASLAGVLAMVWP
+86 VAAACLGGLLAMIWP
-101 VFGVLCVTALLTGG
+101 VFGVLCLTALLTGG

-126 QVGRLSTG
+126 QVGRLSSG

-148 PSVSNIIGPLA
+148 PSISNVIGPLA

-166 AGPRPGSE
+166 AGPSPGSQ
-174 QGFQAAFALMAAVP
+174 QGFQAAFALMAGVP
-188 LLTWWLLRGVL
+188 LVTWWLLRRVL
-199 RATQATEA
+199 RASQVTPASSM
-207 AALQPQAP
+207 QPQAP
-215 LRQTLQLLRNPGI
+215 LRQTLQLLRHPGI

-259 ASEIGMILGA
+259 ASQIGMILGA

-279 LLPLMAERIREWA
+279 LLPLLAERVSEWA
-292 LISGSML
+292 LITGSML
-299 INCALFVLYPLLP
+299 VNCALFVLYPMLP
-312 SALAMGVCSFLMGAA
+312 SALAMGLCSFLMGVA

-341 ITPAERQGEALGL
+341 ITPVERQGEALGL
-354 RLTAVT
+354 RLMAVT
-360 ATGVL
+360 ATGVV

-375 LIGFSGVCWVIAAVL
+375 LIGFSGVCWLVAAVL
-390 GSGMRPAWRLREIEA
+390 GTGMRPAWRLREIEA
-405 NAGHDKP
+405 PAAGHRGP
-412 DAPPAR
+412 AEPPQPPR

>member
-1 MHRCRQPIRES
+1 

-78 MKRVILCS
+78 MRLAILSS
-86 VAAASLAGVLAMVWP
+86 VAAACLGGLLAMIWP

-126 QVGRLSTG
+126 QVGRLSSG

-148 PSVSNIIGPLA
+148 PSISNVIGPLA

-166 AGPRPGSE
+166 AGPSPGSQ
-174 QGFQAAFALMAAVP
+174 QGFQAAFALMAGVP
-188 LLTWWLLRGVL
+188 LVTWWLLRRVL
-199 RATQATEA
+199 RASQVTEVS
-207 AALQPQAP
+207 LMQPQAP
-215 LRQTLQLLRNPGI
+215 LRQTLQLLRHPGI

-259 ASEIGMILGA
+259 ASQIGMILGA

-279 LLPLMAERIREWA
+279 LLPLLAERVSEWA
-292 LISGSML
+292 LITGSML
-299 INCALFVLYPLLP
+299 VNCALFVLYPMLP
-312 SALAMGVCSFLMGAA
+312 SALAMGLCSFLMGVA

-341 ITPAERQGEALGL
+341 ITPVERQGEALGL
-354 RLTAVT
+354 RLMAVT
-360 ATGVL
+360 ATGVV

-375 LIGFSGVCWVIAAVL
+375 LIGFSGVCWLVAAVL
-390 GSGMRPAWRLREIEA
+390 GTGMRPAWRLREIEA
-405 NAGHDKP
+405 PAAGHRGP
-412 DAPPAR
+412 AEPPRPPR